1 MLRTLL
7 ATTLLGAA
15 SPALADTFA
24 VVHGGFQTA
33 VAWEPVADA
42 LRAEGN
48 EVILVNLPGRNGE
61 GGDPH
66 ALTLGAYRDATL
78 AAMDEADDV
87 VLVGHSFGGFTI
99 SAVAEAAPD
108 RVRKLIF
115 VAAYVP
121 ESGESMQA
129 LAETDEGT
137 KFTGENFVVAP
148 DYSTAEVLARD
159 RTLLFANDVEGHRAQ
174 AISGALVKE
183 PLPPLAEPITL
194 TEASF
199 GRVPKAYVLTLRDNA
214 VSPALQARM
223 VEQAAAAE
231 VTMIDTGHAP
241 KATAPDD
248 LARLLRE
255 MAR

>member
-7 ATTLLGAA
+7 ATTLLGSA
-15 SPALADTFA
+15 SPALAETF
-24 VVHGGFQTA
+24 VIVHGAFQTA

-42 LRAEGN
+42 LRAEGD
-48 EVILVNLPGRNGE
+48 EVVLVNLPGRDGE

-66 ALTLGAYRDATL
+66 ALTLEAYRDATL
-78 AAMDEADDV
+78 AAMGEADDI

-99 SAVAEAAPD
+99 SAVAEAAPEQ
-108 RVRKLIF
+108 VRKLIF

-121 ESGESMQA
+121 ESGESMQS
-129 LAETDEGT
+129 LAETDENT

-159 RTLLFANDVEGHRAQ
+159 RTLLFANDVEGEAAQ
-174 AISGALVKE
+174 AIAGALVRE
-183 PLPPLAEPITL
+183 PLAPLAEPIML
-194 TEASF
+194 TEARF

-223 VEQAAAAE
+223 VERAAIAE
-231 VTMIDTGHAP
+231 VTRIDTGHAP
-241 KATAPDD
+241 MATAPDE
-248 LARLLRE
+248 LARLLRDL
-255 MAR
+255 AR